1 MANLALI
8 AVIQASILAAPAQ
21 KFPEA
26 YRRSLDTGKPL
37 VILVGASW
45 CGPCM
50 VMKNSVLPDVTKAGG
65 LKGVEFAYVDV
76 DLQPELAGKLS
87 SGGAIPQLLRYEKKK
102 AGWTGRKLTGALN
115 AKQVT
120 SFVKAS
126 SANAVKPGTAAT
138 TLADPATLAHQESV
152 K

>member
-8 AVIQASILAAPAQ
+8 AIIQTSILAVPGQ
-21 KFPEA
+21 NFPEA

-65 LKGVEFAYVDV
+65 LKGVEFAYVDM
-76 DLQPELAGKLS
+76 DRQPKLAARLTR
-87 SGGAIPQLLRYEKKK
+87 GGAIPQLIRYEKTKK
-102 AGWTGRKLTGALN
+102 GWKRDLLVGAHTRN
-115 AKQVT
+115 
-120 SFVKAS
+120 
-126 SANAVKPGTAAT
+126 G
-138 TLADPATLAHQESV
+138 
-152 K
+152 